1 MLTVSLAPL
10 PSGLF
15 QTSLRTST
23 PGAALFQV
31 FMVGV
36 GVCAESPRVTVGRT
50 SQLARKG
57 RRHKQQNRESRQ
69 KLFVICIYL
78 PSYMLI
84 AHITALF
91 LSRLRKRGSFTSTY
105 HPLPHE

>member
-1 MLTVSLAPL
+1 MLTVSLAPF

-31 FMVGV
+31 FVVGV

-50 SQLARKG
+50 SQPTRKG
-57 RRHKQQNRESRQ
+57 RRHKQQNRQSRQ

-78 PSYMLI
+78 PSYVNR
-84 AHITALF
+84 AHSSSF
-91 LSRLRKRGSFTSTY
+91 SFTLEKKGKFY
-105 HPLPHE
+105 PHTSSSPT